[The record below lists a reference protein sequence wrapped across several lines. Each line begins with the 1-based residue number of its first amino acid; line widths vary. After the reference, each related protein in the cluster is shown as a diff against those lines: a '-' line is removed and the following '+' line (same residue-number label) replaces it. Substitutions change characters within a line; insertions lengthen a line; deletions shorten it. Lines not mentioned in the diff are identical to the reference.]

1 MERADEKYKTAKA
14 FRVAITTRLK
24 DLARTTGEPYPE
36 LYRRVAIDR
45 FLARID
51 WSKWTAKG
59 GYILQRR
66 LPKARATKDID
77 LSTADTSFVIQ
88 DETAQTAALTAAF
101 QETARVETGDY
112 FVFQVAVEKRLP
124 GFGKGGIRCTVRCLL
139 DGELF
144 ATFQLDAIIQ
154 DEVVFPPENIVG
166 DTFLSFAGL
175 KPLTLKVPVK
185 EEVFAEKLHAYTL
198 PRDKENTRVKDI
210 LDLALLVQDGVDHDK
225 LKEAIVGVF
234 SIRRTHDVP
243 GELPVPPASWQKIF
257 AELVKDAGIDLTLDE
272 AFKMVLEMYTS
283 LNLKSG
289 VVKTDPEALARSSAY
304 YDIDQS

>member
-24 DLARTTGEPYPE
+24 NLARTTGEPYPE

-101 QETARVETGDY
+101 QETAKVETGDY

-124 GFGKGGIRCTVRCLL
+124 GFGKGGIRCIVRCLL

-175 KPLTLKVPVK
+175 KPLTLTVPVK

-198 PRDKENTRVKDI
+198 P
-210 LDLALLVQDGVDHDK
+210 Q
-225 LKEAIVGVF
+225 
-234 SIRRTHDVP
+234 
-243 GELPVPPASWQKIF
+243 GEYPRKRYSR
-257 AELVKDAGIDLTLDE
+257 
-272 AFKMVLEMYTS
+272 
-283 LNLKSG
+283 SG
-289 VVKTDPEALARSSAY
+289 AALARRRRQGQAERSNSWCFLYSANSRCAWRAARSTRELAE
-304 YDIDQS
+304 DIC